1 MSSFTSVG
9 QTLYLLTLTKNV
21 DSSKYLRF
29 LLIPSVQAASP
40 QYPGG
45 NPRQNSE
52 ELPDSNP
59 ELLHDGVAPPVLPST
74 STSVLL
80 PRVYILH
87 QQMLYVIYEREIFVS
102 HVISYCYCKITVP
115 DNINNQV

>member
-1 MSSFTSVG
+1 MWTAPNIYG
-9 QTLYLLTLTKNV
+9 
-21 DSSKYLRF
+21 F

-59 ELLHDGVAPPVLPST
+59 ELLHDGAAPPVLPST

-87 QQMLYVIYEREIFVS
+87 QHVIYEREIFVS
-102 HVISYCYCKITVP
+102 HIISYCYCKITVHG
-115 DNINNQV
+115 NINNLV